1 MVERSYPL
9 PKVRGSNR
17 DCQDVTAQEQP
28 RGATSCLRLGAVAE
42 MSYRT
47 PEVRGSS
54 REEQPQIQGAVA
66 AWAQEG
72 QEELLHIQSQ
82 EGRP

>member
-1 MVERSYPL
+1 MNSETFTWDMTMN
-9 PKVRGSNR
+9 K
-17 DCQDVTAQEQP
+17 AQPVYSGGQP
-28 RGATSCLRLGAVAE
+28 RGATPCLRLGVVAE

-54 REEQPQIQGAVA
+54 REEQPQIQGGAA

-72 QEELLHIQSQ
+72 QEELSHVEGQ
-82 EGRP
+82 EGRR